1 MRSSPPATRAPTPH
15 PPARRRRR
23 RHAFTLIEVLIA
35 STILAF
41 VTLAV
46 INAIAAGQQQAIA
59 ALDDGRAAA
68 LAEATLEEVLA
79 LPYTDPDGDTTIG
92 PDSGESNRTDFD
104 ALDDYHGWSQAANS
118 ITDPA
123 SVNYPT
129 TFQALQRSVTVVDR
143 TVTIAS
149 LGGDHTGRVVTVTV
163 TDPGGRTVILE
174 RFIAQPPA

>member
-1 MRSSPPATRAPTPH
+1 MRSSPPATTAPRPRCRAGS
-15 PPARRRRR
+15 RCK

-46 INAIAAGQQQAIA
+46 VNAIAAGQQQTIA
-59 ALDDGRAAA
+59 ALDDGRTAA

-92 PDSGESNRTDFD
+92 PDSGESTRSDFD

-118 ITDPA
+118 ITDPGGT
-123 SVNYPT
+123 NYPD
-129 TFQALQRSVTVVDR
+129 TFQSLQRAVTVIDQ
-143 TVTIAS
+143 TQSIAA
-149 LGGDHTGRVVTVTV
+149 LGGDHTGRLITVTV
-163 TDPGGRTVILE
+163 TDPGGRTVTLQ